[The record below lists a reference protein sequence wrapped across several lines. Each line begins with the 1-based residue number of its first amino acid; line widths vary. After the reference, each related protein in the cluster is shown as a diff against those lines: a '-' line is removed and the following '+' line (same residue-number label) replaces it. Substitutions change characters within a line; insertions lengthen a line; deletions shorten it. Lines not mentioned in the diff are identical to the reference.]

1 MFKKKLIAVV
11 MSITM
16 ISVGSFSYAHSG
28 RTDSSGGHRD
38 NKNKSGLGSYHYHC
52 GGYPAHLH
60 NNGGCPYT
68 GGGSSSGATTSS
80 VNNEEKQKKSV
91 GEKGYNQGY
100 EDGYKGNYSSS
111 SYSGDYSDTY
121 ESKYSEGYEKG
132 KAKLEEEK
140 RTAKEAGYNL
150 GLTGVKSNNTYEKEA
165 LKNAYD
171 TGYSTGYNEYKTK
184 KIEEYKAKGIEDSN
198 KDKEKMT
205 FEENIDSEFIDAYNN
220 AYDEIQEQLKN
231 DYTTQGFESAI
242 KGEKFDTS
250 TIGNVKYANWFKE
263 GYDNGKVK
271 LPKVKE
277 SVYNQGYNEEDFSVP
292 DEMKSIETK
301 LKGVYDE
308 GLEKREEEKSRN
320 ATYGVGAGTAA
331 VVAGVVYKK
340 KKRKKI

>member
-1 MFKKKLIAVV
+1 MFKKKLIAVA

-68 GGGSSSGATTSS
+68 GGGSSSGTTTS
-80 VNNEEKQKKSV
+80 VNNEEKQKRSV

-111 SYSGDYSDTY
+111 NYSGDYSDTY

-132 KAKLEEEK
+132 KAKLEEEEK
-140 RTAKEAGYNL
+140 VAKETGYNL
-150 GLTGVKSNNTYEKEA
+150 GLTGAKSNNTYEKKV

-242 KGEKFDTS
+242 KGERFDTS

-271 LPKVKE
+271 LPKAKE
-277 SVYNQGYNEEDFSVP
+277 SVYNQGYNEEDFSIP